1 MSDIKLKWKK
11 LRWPGIHQM
20 CSPGAKEEW
29 LRVLKGAVN
38 QCGPKRSMG
47 VIQKLLSISAI
58 NISCFV
64 KNKTKHLIVA
74 KMLFALNLPLNN
86 YQAKSLVV
94 WCSACCKS
102 YFLYFCILSNYS
114 VPVKERFYSS
124 WSTLSSQLSRI
135 FFILS
140 TWLF

>member
-1 MSDIKLKWKK
+1 
-11 LRWPGIHQM
+11 
-20 CSPGAKEEW
+20 
-29 LRVLKGAVN
+29 
-38 QCGPKRSMG
+38 MG

-94 WCSACCKS
+94 
-102 YFLYFCILSNYS
+102 
-114 VPVKERFYSS
+114 
-124 WSTLSSQLSRI
+124 
-135 FFILS
+135 
-140 TWLF
+140 